1 MLTIIKT
8 IFTIKNPK
16 SSQGSDTSYLFS
28 FDNVG
33 VKEVLTEKKKD
44 LVVRI
49 NIAEHT
55 YYSLAKPY
63 IKRSEYQRWLLTLK
77 ESIRNVCSRLGY
89 ESCRNMLTFKRFVL
103 ERNGHRMDEYMKVV
117 LSNEDYRYWKSHRI
131 I

>member
-1 MLTIIKT
+1 
-8 IFTIKNPK
+8 
-16 SSQGSDTSYLFS
+16 
-28 FDNVG
+28 
-33 VKEVLTEKKKD
+33 VLTEKKKD